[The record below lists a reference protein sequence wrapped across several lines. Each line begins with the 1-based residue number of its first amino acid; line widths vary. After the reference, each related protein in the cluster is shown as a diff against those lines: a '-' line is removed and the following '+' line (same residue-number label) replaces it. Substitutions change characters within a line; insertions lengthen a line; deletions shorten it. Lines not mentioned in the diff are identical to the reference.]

1 MTTRIGHTSRYPR
14 TAATMRATF
23 IDAQYWKDRLAE
35 VGGPNA
41 RLVSITPEGD
51 RVRVQMVQS
60 IAAADLPD
68 QITKVRPGDMIINRT
83 EVWGATTGTFDAQVE
98 GAPARIFGTVS
109 LAGDDVNCTATIN
122 GEVDVQVPLF
132 GTKIEKAI
140 AERLTELFEA
150 EDQFTLNWLAQQS

>member
-14 TAATMRATF
+14 TAAAMRATF

-41 RLVSITPEGD
+41 RLVGITPEGG
-51 RVRVQMVQS
+51 RMRVQMVQS
-60 IAAADLPD
+60 IAEADLPE
-68 QITKVRPGDMIINRT
+68 QITKVRPGDMIINRAET
-83 EVWGATTGTFDAQVE
+83 WGATSGNFDAAVE
-98 GAPARIFGTVS
+98 GAPARFYGAIA
-109 LAGDDVNCTATIN
+109 LAGDDFTCTATIS

-132 GTKIEKAI
+132 GSKIEKAI
-140 AERLTELFEA
+140 AERLTELFEV